1 MSEFF
6 LELFSEEVPPKL
18 QTEARDD
25 ILNKIK
31 ELFELESIK
40 FDKVNCSFSTPN
52 RLVVFFKSVQR
63 EVVKSSKEIKGP
75 NTNASQIALE
85 GFLKSNNIT
94 IRNLYKRKSEKG
106 EFYFYKNKK
115 KKIETFDLL
124 KNELPNLLSN
134 VKWKKSMKWGSY
146 DLHWGRPLKSILAIF
161 DGKTIPFKFYHL
173 KSSNFT
179 YTDKDYELKI
189 KSFKS
194 FSSYL
199 SFFKGLGVII
209 NHNTRAEK
217 IEQELLKIAKK
228 KNYLLNINPRLLNEV
243 SNIVEKPKVIL
254 CEFDKK
260 FLEIPK
266 EVIVTTL
273 EKHQKFF
280 PVNDKNNN
288 LINSFFIVADCND
301 VKGLI
306 KKGNENV
313 VEARLADAKFFWE
326 NNKSQSL
333 LKQVSKLKNVNYFKE
348 LGNYFDKAQ
357 RLKKLSGFLSDELL
371 ISREKVEIA
380 SIVCKVDLLS
390 DLVKEFPEL
399 QGILGGYFAQTQGFN
414 KEVCL
419 AIKEHYLPIGTES
432 KIPKNNYSIAVSLSD
447 KVDTLVGFFGLN
459 LIPSSSK
466 DPYALRRLSIGL
478 IKIIIENNLPL
489 KIKDMINFSYQTYSE
504 QSISFDNKKLLNKLT
519 KFIFERLKY
528 YMKDK
533 GIRSDIIESSI
544 INCDLNNLLITYK
557 KSIFLQKNIKKQE
570 VKDILEIYKRAY
582 NILESEDDTTK
593 KDINGLPN
601 PTIFKNDF
609 EKFLFKKINIIRKD
623 LASVKVE
630 NDYSSQLLVLSSV
643 KKELNDFF
651 DNVKVNEGDIIL
663 KNNRLELL
671 KLLCKT
677 YDSYINFT
685 KIEIL

>member
-6 LELFSEEVPPKL
+6 LELFSEEIPPKL
-18 QTEARDD
+18 QTEARED

-31 ELFELESIK
+31 ELFERESIK
-40 FDKVNCSFSTPN
+40 FDKVSCSFSTPN
-52 RLVVFFKSVQR
+52 RLVVFFNSVQR
-63 EVVKSSKEIKGP
+63 EVVKSPKEIKGP
-75 NTNASQIALE
+75 NISASQIALE

-106 EFYFYKNKK
+106 EFYFYKTKK

-124 KNELPNLLSN
+124 KNEIPNLLSN
-134 VKWKKSMKWGSY
+134 VKWKKSMRWGSY
-146 DLHWGRPLKSILAIF
+146 DLHWGRPLKSILAVF

-173 KSSNFT
+173 KSSNST

-266 EVIVTTL
+266 EVIVTTI

-333 LKQVSKLKNVNYFKE
+333 LKQVSKLKKVNYFKE

-399 QGILGGYFAQTQGFN
+399 QGILGGYFAQTQGFD

-419 AIKEHYLPIGTES
+419 AIKEHYLPIGIES

-489 KIKDMINFSYQTYSE
+489 KIRDIINFSFQTYSE
-504 QSISFDNKKLLNKLT
+504 QSISFDNKKILNELT

-557 KSIFLQKNIKKQE
+557 KSIFLQKNIKKQV

-582 NILESEDDTTK
+582 NIIDSEDDTIK

-609 EKFLFKKINIIRKD
+609 EKFLFKKINNIRKD
-623 LASVKVE
+623 LTSIKVE

-663 KNNRLELL
+663 KKNRLELL
-671 KLLCKT
+671 KFLCKT

>member
-1 MSEFF
+1 
-6 LELFSEEVPPKL
+6 
-18 QTEARDD
+18 
-25 ILNKIK
+25 
-31 ELFELESIK
+31 
-40 FDKVNCSFSTPN
+40 
-52 RLVVFFKSVQR
+52 
-63 EVVKSSKEIKGP
+63 
-75 NTNASQIALE
+75 
-85 GFLKSNNIT
+85 
-94 IRNLYKRKSEKG
+94 
-106 EFYFYKNKK
+106 
-115 KKIETFDLL
+115 
-124 KNELPNLLSN
+124 
-134 VKWKKSMKWGSY
+134 MKWGSY

-333 LKQVSKLKNVNYFKE
+333 LKQVSKLKNVKYFKE
-348 LGNYFDKAQ
+348 L
-357 RLKKLSGFLSDELL
+357 
-371 ISREKVEIA
+371 
-380 SIVCKVDLLS
+380 
-390 DLVKEFPEL
+390 
-399 QGILGGYFAQTQGFN
+399 
-414 KEVCL
+414 
-419 AIKEHYLPIGTES
+419 
-432 KIPKNNYSIAVSLSD
+432 
-447 KVDTLVGFFGLN
+447 
-459 LIPSSSK
+459 
-466 DPYALRRLSIGL
+466 
-478 IKIIIENNLPL
+478 
-489 KIKDMINFSYQTYSE
+489 
-504 QSISFDNKKLLNKLT
+504 
-519 KFIFERLKY
+519 
-528 YMKDK
+528 
-533 GIRSDIIESSI
+533 
-544 INCDLNNLLITYK
+544 
-557 KSIFLQKNIKKQE
+557 
-570 VKDILEIYKRAY
+570 
-582 NILESEDDTTK
+582 
-593 KDINGLPN
+593 
-601 PTIFKNDF
+601 
-609 EKFLFKKINIIRKD
+609 
-623 LASVKVE
+623 
-630 NDYSSQLLVLSSV
+630 
-643 KKELNDFF
+643 
-651 DNVKVNEGDIIL
+651 
-663 KNNRLELL
+663 
-671 KLLCKT
+671 
-677 YDSYINFT
+677 
-685 KIEIL
+685 